1 MNKNKFHVIHDRT
14 LSLFVAISEFA
25 KYSDNSSRIKT
36 ESTESAVDF
45 GRIFPLSVNS
55 SIFVKKD
62 IRNNVGF
69 NDDSFEL
76 GKGGMDVTVNGH
88 TQLNGAV
95 ITSNADAD
103 HNKLNTQTI
112 RATEIK
118 NHSELKTESAA
129 VGTGAMAAMT
139 MAMSALGNQHDTNY
153 STTKSAI
160 GANIALITE
169 DKNAQNIN
177 RNTENTNEKVKKQ
190 DLAKAQE
197 NQEAAKLVGE
207 IASNL
212 VGIYTFKEREA
223 IEKAKLEVGK
233 LQADAKEKGISQ
245 EDLEKSTLYQKAQQ
259 NLTALQASY
268 DDNYGIGSTNGRAI
282 QAVTAALQGI
292 AGGSIEQAAVG
303 LASPYLNEQIKQWT
317 TDKDGNVDK
326 TANLAAHA
334 ILGALEAQVTGNN
347 ALAGAAAA
355 TTGEAAAMIITN
367 TLYNGKKAEELTEN
381 EKQNVVFLSQV
392 ASGLASTFIANDGTA
407 SAAMGSEIGKRAVE
421 NNLLNKQDDELVY
434 QLSEKLRETGSL
446 TKSEQ
451 NLLASRLLR
460 DRVVDNLL
468 LIYQEDPSQLS
479 ETQKKILTDE
489 IYHIASSYGISA
501 EALFNTDLK
510 NSIKRDDK
518 DVITY
523 LNQNDNFHNNFM
535 YSSKE
540 GWQIIPAL
548 STGVVGV
555 GKAMQLS
562 PRLIA
567 AAEKYPLLTE
577 MGVTAVVNTGYQL
590 SQDKPY
596 DPYSLLKAELSTVL
610 TRNKTLGQQISI
622 NVGINTLATTNP
634 DDYGWNALG
643 AVTGTLGAYGTD
655 KGVSYLIKSSLGKV
669 IVPLSSGYAGEYFGE
684 PKIIES
690 EYNNLKGLKHD
701 K

>member
-1 MNKNKFHVIHDRT
+1 MLNLVKNMNKNKFHVIHDRT

-69 NDDSFEL
+69 NGDSFEL

-153 STTKSAI
+153 SSTKSAV
-160 GANIALITE
+160 GANIALMTE

-245 EDLEKSTLYQKAQQ
+245 EDLEKSTVYQKAQQ

-268 DDNYGIGSTNGRAI
+268 DDNYGIGSTKGRAI

-292 AGGSIEQAAVG
+292 AGGRIEQAAVG

-355 TTGEAAAMIITN
+355 TTGEAAAMVITN

-421 NNLLNKQDDELVY
+421 NNAITPETAWDVANIAIGTTSLVY
-434 QLSEKLRETGSL
+434 NVNEGNYGSAVIDAVGLIYDSFATAVPFLPAGVSAGLDAYRVGNTAKQSVVIGSDVAKATKAADAAAKDSVNIMNNAAITGTKIHRATGDSLGESYGYASKLSDSANSYFKGANKSTGKQPDLSWSGTKVWSDLTTPNQWGAHIRKYEQHYGYGIPILYKPNVGVINTQKLPVGAGSL
-446 TKSEQ
+446 
-451 NLLASRLLR
+451 N
-460 DRVVDNLL
+460 
-468 LIYQEDPSQLS
+468 
-479 ETQKKILTDE
+479 
-489 IYHIASSYGISA
+489 G
-501 EALFNTDLK
+501 
-510 NSIKRDDK
+510 
-518 DVITY
+518 
-523 LNQNDNFHNNFM
+523 
-535 YSSKE
+535 
-540 GWQIIPAL
+540 G
-548 STGVVGV
+548 
-555 GKAMQLS
+555 
-562 PRLIA
+562 
-567 AAEKYPLLTE
+567 
-577 MGVTAVVNTGYQL
+577 
-590 SQDKPY
+590 
-596 DPYSLLKAELSTVL
+596 AELY
-610 TRNKTLGQQISI
+610 KI
-622 NVGINTLATTNP
+622 A
-634 DDYGWNALG
+634 
-643 AVTGTLGAYGTD
+643 TD
-655 KGVSYLIKSSLGKV
+655 KQ
-669 IVPLSSGYAGEYFGE
+669 EQ
-684 PKIIES
+684 
-690 EYNNLKGLKHD
+690 
-701 K
+701 